1 MGRAGIP
8 QGHHRLGTRPLLRDH
23 LSPTMTET
31 LKTISPVDGRIY
43 VERPLESAAGIDRAL
58 ELSRGAQRA
67 WGALPLAKRCEVLK
81 QAVDAFV
88 AKTNEIAAEIT
99 WQMGRPIAHSP
110 GEVRGF
116 AERANYMLDIAP
128 AA

>member
-1 MGRAGIP
+1 MI
-8 QGHHRLGTRPLLRDH
+8 D
-23 LSPTMTET
+23 S

-58 ELSRGAQRA
+58 ELGRVAQRA
-67 WGALPLAKRCEVLK
+67 WAALPLFARCEILK
-81 QAVDAFV
+81 KAVDAFV
-88 AKTNEIAAEIT
+88 ARTNEIALEIS

-116 AERANYMLDIAP
+116 AERANYMLEIAP
-128 AA
+128 AALAAVQPADKAGFKRAIKRVPLGVV